1 MRLLAGLVAVLAGV
15 MIGLSVGALGALGAG
30 GSILAV
36 PVLVY
41 ALSQSVGRATSGS
54 LVVVGTTA
62 LSRAVARCAP
72 ET

>member
-15 MIGLSVGALGALGAG
+15 MIGLSVGALGAG

-62 LSRAVARCAP
+62 LIRAVARCAP